1 MKLKLNI
8 THNELEVRSL
18 STTDGDDKKFEIVKW
33 IQSDKPHCYTLAIF
47 RPTKEGYELGFVG
60 NRPFDDKVSTDF
72 WTIAKMT
79 QAILDIF
86 WCDNNDGRTT

>member
-18 STTDGDDKKFEIVKW
+18 STTTNEDDKIFEIVKW
-33 IQSDKPHCYTLAIF
+33 IQSDIQSDKPSCYRLAIF
-47 RPTKEGYELGFVG
+47 RLTTEGYELRFIG

-72 WTIAKMT
+72 WTIAKMA
-79 QAILDIF
+79 QAILDLF
-86 WCDNNDGRTT
+86 WSGM